1 MINQSN
7 PNVFAQQ
14 IKQAIASMESFL
26 WFTNESPY
34 ARLVDKPGVFDFA
47 LENPDEM
54 PLPHSD
60 KLFKNWRPP
69 PNKEWLA
76 YKPNELASKEIIAD
90 ALRYRLGVSFSP
102 EDIQMTNGAFAAI
115 SVALKALIDPG
126 DEVLYISPPWF
137 FYKPMIVSHFGEP
150 IRVPCNPDTYD
161 LNPDAIARAIT
172 PRTRAL
178 ILNTPNN
185 PTGVIYPPATLQ
197 NLAAILEDASQRNRR
212 PLYLLSDES
221 YSRILYRG
229 VEFHSPTEYY
239 PNSLLIYTYGKTLL
253 APAQRIGYIA
263 VPSSNPYREHLR
275 TALTVAQIMTG
286 YSFPDVLLQQA
297 LPELE
302 KVEIDRD
309 TLQQRRDRMISE
321 LRGMGYELNS
331 PQATFYLLARSPIPD
346 DLSFISLLGEEDIL
360 CLPGFTFEMPGFFR
374 LALTANDEVIEQ
386 ALPGFARAIARVRR

>member
-14 IKQAIASMESFL
+14 ISNAIASMESFL

-34 ARLVDKPGVFDFA
+34 ARLVNKPGVCDFA

-54 PLPHSD
+54 PLPELGNALKTWSA
-60 KLFKNWRPP
+60 PQ
-69 PNKEWLA
+69 NKDWFA
-76 YKPNELASKEIIAD
+76 YKTSEPASKEIVAD
-90 ALRYRLGVSFSP
+90 ALHNRLGIAFSP
-102 EDIQMTNGAFAAI
+102 DDIQMTNGAFAAI

-126 DEVLYISPPWF
+126 DEVIYISPPWF
-137 FYKPMIVSHFGEP
+137 FYKPMIVAHYGDP
-150 IRVPCNPDTYD
+150 IRVPCTPDTFD
-161 LNPDAIARAIT
+161 LNLDAVARAIT
-172 PRTRAL
+172 PRTRAI
-178 ILNTPNN
+178 ILNSPNN

-197 NLAAILEDASQRNRR
+197 SLASILEDASLRNHR

-229 VEFHSPTEYY
+229 QEFHSPTEYY

-253 APAQRIGYIA
+253 APGQRIGYIA

-275 TALTVAQIMTG
+275 IALTVSQIMTG
-286 YSFPDVLLQQA
+286 YAFPDTLLQHA

-302 KVEIDRD
+302 KLVID
-309 TLQQRRDRMISE
+309 LGALEQRRDRMISA
-321 LRGMGYELNS
+321 LREMGYELNS

-360 CLPGFTFEMPGFFR
+360 CLPGYTFEMPGFFR
-374 LALTANDEVIEQ
+374 LSLTANDDVVEQ
-386 ALPGFARAIARVRR
+386 ALPGFARAMARVRH